1 MDEINWTNK
10 NLAQN
15 TSFNHINAVTIWN
28 PILDQRKGGSK
39 RHRNFN
45 ALQMWLFK
53 LRDSSRPRAP
63 APAGHW
69 LMPANSSPFDKL
81 VFSYHSPL
89 PARGKNSRVATWQ
102 SPCQWSIQV
111 QSMDW
116 ILSSMWV
123 EMISNAFSYIHSS
136 LFGDPDGLQTL
147 ADIPRGTRVRYPY
160 LSYMLISIILH
171 TYLNYPQDVSQVSY
185 ISCHL
190 SQLSATCLCSG

>member
-53 LRDSSRPRAP
+53 LRDSSRPWAP

-69 LMPANSSPFDKL
+69 LMPATSSPFDKL

-89 PARGKNSRVATWQ
+89 PARGKNSRVTTWQ
-102 SPCQWSIQV
+102 SCAKTAEWRQLGKDLEAFNLLQV
-111 QSMDW
+111 RARRDW
-116 ILSSMWV
+116 ISS
-123 EMISNAFSYIHSS
+123 
-136 LFGDPDGLQTL
+136 
-147 ADIPRGTRVRYPY
+147 Y
-160 LSYMLISIILH
+160 LSHILISIILH
-171 TYLNYPQDVSQVSY
+171 MYLNYPTYVSQLSY

-190 SQLSATCLCSG
+190 SHLSATCLCSG